1 MMKNFL
7 SVLAIASAVFY
18 CTPALANT
26 PPAKLLL
33 KVETVDQNHL
43 KLHLANLLQ
52 ETTVISIQ
60 DFEGTTY
67 FRQTI
72 TDHNGYAANINLE
85 ALPEG
90 RYLLRVTQKD
100 NQIDQVVLKGEDTL
114 FVSQAKASK

>member
-1 MMKNFL
+1 MMKSFL
-7 SVLAIASAVFY
+7 SILAIASAVFY

-43 KLHLANLLQ
+43 TLHLANLQ
-52 ETTVISIQ
+52 METTVLSIQ

-72 TDHNGYAANINLE
+72 NDHNGYAANINLE

-90 RYLLRVTQKD
+90 RYLLHITGKD
-100 NQIDQVVLKGEDTL
+100 SQIVQVVVKAEDAL
-114 FVSQAKASK
+114 YVSQPKASK

>member
-1 MMKNFL
+1 MKNFL

-33 KVETVDQNHL
+33 KVETVDHNHL
-43 KLHLANLLQ
+43 VLHLANLLQ
-52 ETTVISIQ
+52 ETTEVSIQ
-60 DFEGTTY
+60 NFEGTTY

-72 TDHNGYAANINLE
+72 TDHNGYAANLNLE

-90 RYLLRVTQKD
+90 RYLLRVNSKD
-100 NQIDQVVLKGEDTL
+100 SQIDQVLVKGEGTL
-114 FVSQAKASK
+114 FVSQPKASK